1 MRVITIFTVILM
13 SIGINVIFAQNIDTL
28 WSENWEGDWTKDW
41 HVDAGTWEVG
51 TPTSGPGSAFSNDK
65 CSGTVLSGNYSEN
78 VDSRLI
84 RHTSFTVPP
93 ANENPR
99 LRFWHW
105 LNINT
110 DDKGYVEIKYGTS
123 SWIRISPEYDH
134 TSSNK
139 WSYASIDLSAFAGK
153 TVEIAFHFTSK
164 AITYYSGTYT
174 HVSSGWYIDDVSVL
188 KGPLNLNNP
197 ENWETGLGDWAV
209 ERGTW
214 EIGKPT
220 YGPDKT
226 TSGINC
232 AATVLDGKYDEWVDS
247 RLMSPKFKVPDSSQS
262 PRLRFWQY
270 YSFSADDK
278 GYIEVK
284 AEDQDWEK
292 ISLDYTNTA
301 IEWTYTLFDLTP
313 YSNKNIQLAFHFI
326 SQAKTY
332 YSGTYTHTSS
342 GWYIDDIAIITG
354 SVTFVNPEDWENGM
368 GDWSAERGTWQ
379 IGKPTTG
386 PGKAYSGE
394 NCAATVLGDNYEEW
408 GDSRLVSPKFE
419 VPSTDQNPSLRFWH
433 WFSFSTDDKGFVELK
448 INDNDWQQISTD
460 YVNTSGNVWTNTYF
474 DLSSYAGSTA
484 QIAFRFISKANTYYS
499 GTYTHVSSGWYIDNI
514 EINGLST
521 NISNWGFKDVPQE
534 FTLFQNF
541 PNPFNPTTTI
551 RYALPKASKVKLEVF
566 NVLGQKVAILLNS
579 RKPAGYHQVTFNANG
594 LPSGIYVYR
603 LSTENGFVQTRKMI
617 LLK

>member
-232 AATVLDGKYDEWVDS
+232 AATVLEYFLQKTTRFSV
-247 RLMSPKFKVPDSSQS
+247 PKF
-262 PRLRFWQY
+262 
-270 YSFSADDK
+270 
-278 GYIEVK
+278 
-284 AEDQDWEK
+284 
-292 ISLDYTNTA
+292 
-301 IEWTYTLFDLTP
+301 LT
-313 YSNKNIQLAFHFI
+313 
-326 SQAKTY
+326 
-332 YSGTYTHTSS
+332 
-342 GWYIDDIAIITG
+342 
-354 SVTFVNPEDWENGM
+354 
-368 GDWSAERGTWQ
+368 
-379 IGKPTTG
+379 
-386 PGKAYSGE
+386 
-394 NCAATVLGDNYEEW
+394 
-408 GDSRLVSPKFE
+408 
-419 VPSTDQNPSLRFWH
+419 
-433 WFSFSTDDKGFVELK
+433 
-448 INDNDWQQISTD
+448 
-460 YVNTSGNVWTNTYF
+460 
-474 DLSSYAGSTA
+474 
-484 QIAFRFISKANTYYS
+484 
-499 GTYTHVSSGWYIDNI
+499 
-514 EINGLST
+514 
-521 NISNWGFKDVPQE
+521 
-534 FTLFQNF
+534 
-541 PNPFNPTTTI
+541 
-551 RYALPKASKVKLEVF
+551 
-566 NVLGQKVAILLNS
+566 
-579 RKPAGYHQVTFNANG
+579 
-594 LPSGIYVYR
+594 
-603 LSTENGFVQTRKMI
+603 
-617 LLK
+617 